1 MDDMYLD
8 DLISSEE
15 DPETAINLRQDIQQ
29 ALDKGGFH
37 LRKWLSN
44 SEQVM
49 DSIPVDDRS
58 TAATVNIQEGTANQA
73 AVKTLGVSWSATDDY
88 FTFVHCV
95 PNITQYTK
103 RTVLRKMAIN
113 FRSTW
118 SSITVHHPGKSSV
131 SRSLSERHRMGRTIL
146 SRSSQ
151 AMEAVLP
158 GTHAASLHQGRPL
171 LQEHNAAS
179 K

>member
-1 MDDMYLD
+1 MYVD
-8 DLISSEE
+8 DLISSVE

-29 ALDKGGFH
+29 VLDKGGFH

-49 DSIPVDDRS
+49 DNIPVNDRS

-73 AVKTLGVSWSATDDY
+73 AVKTLGISWSATDDY

-95 PNITQYTK
+95 PNI
-103 RTVLRKMAIN
+103 
-113 FRSTW
+113 
-118 SSITVHHPGKSSV
+118 KSSV

-151 AMEAVLP
+151 AMEAVP
-158 GTHAASLHQGRPL
+158 GTPAASRHQGRPL